1 MRQSYRLVMTLRVGF
16 AIVVAAAAFPGA
28 ARAGCPGALQP
39 LASPPTAAE
48 RGAATKVAV
57 RYARLRYAP
66 RAGLLTLRMGATD
79 VRWTRDW
86 ADGRFLLSACGRA
99 AWTRTLAVTVVF
111 PVMYDDPPRPFP
123 GCSFC
128 AGVVLL
134 VSRGPAGWF
143 VWDAL

>member
-1 MRQSYRLVMTLRVGF
+1 MRLRVGL
-16 AIVVAAAAFPGA
+16 ALAVAAALFPAA
-28 ARAGCPGALQP
+28 ARGGCPRTLEP
-39 LASPPTAAE
+39 LSAPPSSAERVAATAA
-48 RGAATKVAV
+48 AV

-66 RAGLLTLRMGATD
+66 RAGLLTLRMGATE

-86 ADGRFLLSACGRA
+86 APARFLLSACGRA

-111 PVMYDDPPRPFP
+111 PVMYDHPPRPFR
-123 GCSFC
+123 GCRFC

-134 VSRGPAGWF
+134 VSRGRDGWF